1 MCYNLDGLSVEIMTV
16 YFCIIFYSVGDRPVI
31 IGYPYRHA
39 GTKILLYVKLYEYV
53 RKLWAISYG
62 TYVQKQRNT
71 QDFIIESII
80 CSCINIG

>member
-1 MCYNLDGLSVEIMTV
+1 MTV
-16 YFCIIFYSVGDRPVI
+16 SFRKMFYVVKDRLVI

-71 QDFIIESII
+71 QDFIIESTI